1 ASTGDI
7 GDGLADR
14 HAPRGRRVDQRQRR
28 ALANRHR
35 LAAIAVVRHRRHRAI
50 GHRNL
55 PGADHLIARHHAGD
69 RAIADG
75 DQEVLAGDGRQL
87 QYAFCRLLD
96 GDAVELQRQLLD
108 QLTPLFPRELALHF
122 RRLAEQHRHR
132 QIDRVVGEDR
142 VAEAQMF
149 FVGGDADHGEWRAL
163 ARADVGEL
171 LQVFR
176 AHREYIALLRLV
188 APDFHRRHAGFVIR
202 HLAQLELAALVAVLD
217 QLGKG
222 VRQTT
227 GADVVN
233 EFDRILVRHGP
244 AAVDHFLA
252 AALHLW
258 VLPLHGGEIQILGG
272 GAAGHRRSGAAAEP
286 DQHGGA
292 AQHNQLAP
300 RCKRL
305 LLDML
310 GFDVA
315 VAAGNHDR
323 LVIAAALDAVGARRV
338 VFITAEITADVRAT
352 VFIVEGGAANGT
364 LDHDVERG
372 DDAIR

>member
-1 ASTGDI
+1 
-7 GDGLADR
+7 
-14 HAPRGRRVDQRQRR
+14 
-28 ALANRHR
+28 
-35 LAAIAVVRHRRHRAI
+35 
-50 GHRNL
+50 
-55 PGADHLIARHHAGD
+55 
-69 RAIADG
+69 
-75 DQEVLAGDGRQL
+75 
-87 QYAFCRLLD
+87 
-96 GDAVELQRQLLD
+96 
-108 QLTPLFPRELALHF
+108 
-122 RRLAEQHRHR
+122 
-132 QIDRVVGEDR
+132 
-142 VAEAQMF
+142 
-149 FVGGDADHGEWRAL
+149 
-163 ARADVGEL
+163 
-171 LQVFR
+171 
-176 AHREYIALLRLV
+176 
-188 APDFHRRHAGFVIR
+188 VIR

-315 VAAGNHDR
+315 VAAGNHDW

-338 VFITAEITADVRAT
+338 VFVTAEITADVRAT

-372 DDAIR
+372 DDAIRLAVVVFPRLREIRNLQIRHAETGEADFRLGTAPHRALIANLATGAGAGTGERRNRGGVIVGLDFHQQMNVFVVIAISEVLRVGIETPAAAADDDSGVIGIRAQHTVIRAVGAALPIRVLDHLEQ